1 MPQTKKTRKMCRPH
15 LRHTDIGTTMS
26 VYTQAIPESVRKL
39 VNAMADDV
47 MGSALEPATGRIQ
60 QNFWGF

>member
-1 MPQTKKTRKMCRPH
+1 
-15 LRHTDIGTTMS
+15 MS
-26 VYTQAIPESVRKL
+26 VYTRAIPESVRKL
-39 VNAMADDV
+39 VNAVAHDA